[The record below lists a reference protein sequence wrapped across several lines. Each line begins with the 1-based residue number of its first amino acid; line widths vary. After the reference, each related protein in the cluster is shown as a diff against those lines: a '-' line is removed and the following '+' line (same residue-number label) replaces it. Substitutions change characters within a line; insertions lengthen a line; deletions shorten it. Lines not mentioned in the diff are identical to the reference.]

1 MFVSISSIKSKKRR
15 GARTVPSQRRSAM
28 YPISPCENVEYND
41 FFVTSSYG
49 LGALQRAEQRFQDGV
64 VSKSCVV

>member
-1 MFVSISSIKSKKRR
+1 
-15 GARTVPSQRRSAM
+15 M

-41 FFVTSSYG
+41 FFVKSSYG

-64 VSKSCVV
+64 VSSRAWCECDFFSKF